1 MGEQGLGS
9 SMLRASF
16 PLARDQCLSRE
27 QADPDLHYESHLSG
41 SGPEAE
47 IKAGRVARSREEI
60 KY

>member
-9 SMLRASF
+9 TVLPASF
-16 PLARDQCLSRE
+16 SSARDQCLSRE
-27 QADPDLHYESHLSG
+27 QTDPDLHYESHLSG
-41 SGPEAE
+41 AGPEAE